1 MVRKK
6 KKPKWTHK
14 KKSSHSLVPQWEK
27 YLEKIYFD
35 PSHPG
40 SFKGANK
47 LYQAVK
53 NEGKHVISLPKIKQ
67 WLQNKESFSLNKPV
81 RRKFKR
87 LRVIVMG
94 MHDQYE
100 AYLVDMQK
108 MKDKNDG
115 I

>member
-6 KKPKWTHK
+6 PKWMRK

-53 NEGKHVISLPKIKQ
+53 NEGKHVISLPKIK
-67 WLQNKESFSLNKPV
+67 NGY
-81 RRKFKR
+81 RT
-87 LRVIVMG
+87 
-94 MHDQYE
+94 
-100 AYLVDMQK
+100 
-108 MKDKNDG
+108 KNPSV
-115 I
+115 

>member
-6 KKPKWTHK
+6 PKWMCK
-14 KKSSHSLVPQWEK
+14 KKSSHSLVPQREK

-40 SFKGANK
+40 SFKGENK

-53 NEGKHVISLPKIKQ
+53 NEGKHINFPAQNLKMVTGQRILQFKQ
-67 WLQNKESFSLNKPV
+67 TCE
-81 RRKFKR
+81 FKR

-100 AYLVDMQK
+100 ADLVDM
-108 MKDKNDG
+108 
-115 I
+115 

>member
-1 MVRKK
+1 M
-6 KKPKWTHK
+6 
-14 KKSSHSLVPQWEK
+14 VPQWEK
-27 YLEKIYFD
+27 YLEQIYFD

-53 NEGKHVISLPKIKQ
+53 NEGKHVIFLPKITK
-67 WLQNKESFSLNKPV
+67 WLQDKESFSLNKPV

-100 AYLVDMQK
+100 ADLVDMQK
-108 MKDKNDG
+108 LKDKNDG